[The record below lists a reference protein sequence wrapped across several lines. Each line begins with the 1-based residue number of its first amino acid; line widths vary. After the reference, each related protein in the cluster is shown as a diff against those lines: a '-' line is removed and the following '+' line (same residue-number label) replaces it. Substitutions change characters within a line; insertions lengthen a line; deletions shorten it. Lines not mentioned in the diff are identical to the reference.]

1 MIGNP
6 RETIPFQYA
15 QEALEQRVVGVMIKP
30 VGALCNLD
38 CTYCY
43 YLDKKDLYEGCS
55 ARMDLSLLERFTEQY
70 ISANLRADEISF
82 CWHGGEPL
90 LAGLDFFKKAVSFQ
104 KKYNPGKQISN
115 SLQTNGTLIN
125 QEWVDFFLE
134 NDFLVGVSIDG
145 PQAIHDSYRIDK
157 QGYGTFAKV
166 LKGIE
171 MMYKSGVQY
180 NTLTTVNNVNQNHG
194 REVYLFLK
202 SIGSYHMQFLPVLE
216 YVKTVPG
223 KPDKRPVIVP
233 PETSGS
239 QRAPWSVSAE
249 SYGTFLCDIFDLWSS
264 GDVGIRFVPFFEA
277 VLANYTGVPP
287 GICAWCETCGNN
299 VVLEWNGD
307 VYVCDHFVYPEFKI
321 GNIAQMTFSQ
331 MAASDILFRF
341 GLDKRNRLPDQC
353 FRCPYYRLCYGECPK
368 HRFLTTRDGQQGLN
382 ALCEGYKHFFAYT
395 ESWFLKMAKSL
406 ERDDL

>member
-1 MIGNP
+1 
-6 RETIPFQYA
+6 
-15 QEALEQRVVGVMIKP
+15 
-30 VGALCNLD
+30 
-38 CTYCY
+38 
-43 YLDKKDLYEGCS
+43 
-55 ARMDLSLLERFTEQY
+55 
-70 ISANLRADEISF
+70 
-82 CWHGGEPL
+82 
-90 LAGLDFFKKAVSFQ
+90 
-104 KKYNPGKQISN
+104 
-115 SLQTNGTLIN
+115 
-125 QEWVDFFLE
+125 
-134 NDFLVGVSIDG
+134 
-145 PQAIHDSYRIDK
+145 
-157 QGYGTFAKV
+157 
-166 LKGIE
+166 
-171 MMYKSGVQY
+171 
-180 NTLTTVNNVNQNHG
+180 
-194 REVYLFLK
+194 
-202 SIGSYHMQFLPVLE
+202 MQFLPVLE